1 MELNVVLGQ
10 KEESVM
16 LAQKLSMKIAKL
28 RKDLEQKDK
37 ILSAMLRKSKLDTA
51 EKQREIKIMNR
62 EAVHASP
69 SKTGM
74 IVLGGRLPKHHIC
87 NADMMGNGSSR
98 KTNLMRDGADY
109 AVYIN
114 TAQELL
120 RSLPG

>member
-1 MELNVVLGQ
+1 
-10 KEESVM
+10 
-16 LAQKLSMKIAKL
+16 
-28 RKDLEQKDK
+28 
-37 ILSAMLRKSKLDTA
+37 
-51 EKQREIKIMNR
+51 MNR

-87 NADMMGNGSSR
+87 NADMMRNGSSR

-114 TAQELL
+114 TAQEYNGSYCGACPDEAVSWGEDSVKKKYQKL
-120 RSLPG
+120 